1 MRVHRVLRCAGD
13 ELIDRRVSARAGP
26 ACARRVPKAEP
37 GAAPGRGGAQRS
49 RLDLKNGSIRQR
61 SANAFTGTSGTSPGS
76 RGQAEGTK
84 GEGLPVRMNALS
96 VVTSSNQEWEARTSG
111 VDRFVDRVAG

>member
-1 MRVHRVLRCAGD
+1 MRVHCVLRCVGD
-13 ELIDRRVSARAGP
+13 ELIDRRCLRVL
-26 ACARRVPKAEP
+26 ARRAPGGPPKAEP
-37 GAAPGRGGAQRS
+37 GAAPGRGGAH

-61 SANAFTGTSGTSPGS
+61 SADAFTGTSGTSPGS

-96 VVTSSNQEWEARTSG
+96 VVTSSNQEWEARASG